1 MRVNIEALP
10 IGALSWYLQYL
21 LLQKQIE
28 SHKYC
33 SALWKIAEKY
43 GSDPSTFKLFL
54 QSLQMRQVRDVCSR
68 TEKETDRLTER
79 LICDPS
85 YSY

>member
-1 MRVNIEALP
+1 M
-10 IGALSWYLQYL
+10 

-54 QSLQMRQVRDVCSR
+54 QSPQMRQVRDVCSR